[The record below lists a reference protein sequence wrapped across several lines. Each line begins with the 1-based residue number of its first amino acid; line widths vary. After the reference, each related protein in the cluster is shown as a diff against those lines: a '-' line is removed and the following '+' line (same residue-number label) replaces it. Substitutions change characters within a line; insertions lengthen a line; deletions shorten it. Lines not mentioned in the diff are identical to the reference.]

1 MVIAYLPYRI
11 SRVYRN
17 QLPAGSRSTLTLPF
31 RPSLNAWV
39 RRTCDASGQ
48 LLGGTFLMAGAVGG
62 VPQVWAQQ
70 NGGQPLAATVDSM
83 ASLATRVDELDQ
95 QIRVLNRI
103 GELAADSAAAAAK
116 DRQWA
121 TANGKDGFSLKSAD
135 GRYTLRFRGYFQ
147 GDGRF
152 YANESVPAVDN
163 LLIRRARPIIE
174 ATVGR
179 YFEFRLMPDFGGT
192 SPTIFDAYWDG
203 KFAPEFTVRAGKFK
217 PPIGL
222 ERLQSATDIP
232 FAERGL
238 PTNLVPSRDI
248 GLQVAGDI
256 SEGLFA
262 YQIGVFNGV
271 PDLANGGDDVSN
283 AKDFAGRVFV
293 QPLKIGSFR
302 PLGLGIAAS
311 TGFERGSTTASG
323 LPSYRTPGQQT
334 VFRYNSSATTPANN
348 VYANGRRTRLSPQG
362 YFYTGPFG
370 LLGEYVIS
378 KNEVTRADATAELEH
393 SAWQAEG
400 SFFLTGE
407 KNSFRSP
414 TPKRPFDPRER
425 GFGAVE
431 LVARYGELAF
441 DEASFPLYATLT
453 SSVQKEKAWVVGV
466 NWHFTRAVKIAV
478 NYERTTFTG
487 GAPTGDR
494 EPENAVI
501 TRFQTSF

>member
-1 MVIAYLPYRI
+1 MH
-11 SRVYRN
+11 RV
-17 QLPAGSRSTLTLPF
+17 GS
-31 RPSLNAWV
+31 WV
-39 RRTCDASGQ
+39 LA
-48 LLGGTFLMAGAVGG
+48 LMMAGTVGG
-62 VPQVWAQQ
+62 GPQVWAQE
-70 NGGQPLAATVDSM
+70 NGGGSAAGSRDSASALAA
-83 ASLATRVDELDQ
+83 RVDELDQ
-95 QIRVLNRI
+95 QMRILNRLREI
-103 GELAADSAAAAAK
+103 AADSTAAAAK
-116 DRQWA
+116 DRQSA

-135 GRYTLRFRGYFQ
+135 GKYTLRFRGYFQ
-147 GDGRF
+147 SDGRF
-152 YANESVPAVDN
+152 FVDNDVIPAVDN

-203 KFAPEFTVRAGKFK
+203 KFIPELTVRAGKFK

-222 ERLQSATDIP
+222 ERLQSAADIL

-248 GLQVAGDI
+248 GLQLAGDI

-262 YQIGVFNGV
+262 YQIGIFNGV
-271 PDLANGGDDVSN
+271 ADLANGGDDLSN
-283 AKDFAGRVFV
+283 AKDFAARVFV
-293 QPLKIGSFR
+293 QPFKVGSLR
-302 PLGLGIAAS
+302 PLGLGIAGS
-311 TGFERGSTTASG
+311 TGFERGSTVASG

-334 VFRYNSSATTPANN
+334 LFRYNNSTTTPANN
-348 VYANGRRTRLSPQG
+348 IFANGKRTRLSPQG

-378 KNEVTRADATAELEH
+378 RNEVTRADATTDLEH
-393 SAWQAEG
+393 TAWQAEG

-414 TPKRPFDPRER
+414 TPKKPFDLKE
-425 GFGAVE
+425 GGLGGVE
-431 LVARYGELAF
+431 LVARYGELTL
-441 DEASFPLYATLT
+441 DPASFPLYATST
-453 SSVQKEKAWVVGV
+453 SSVQKAKAWGLGI
-466 NWHFTRAVKIAV
+466 NWHFTRAVKIIV
-478 NYERTTFTG
+478 DYERTTFTG
-487 GAPTGDR
+487 GAASGDR